1 MPSRRAEVKTRPAS
15 PIASS
20 ISSSV
25 PWTVGGRTRRRLH
38 ASAHHGAPRP
48 PPFPTGVEALE
59 GVFVLAASNR
69 PELIDPALLRPGRID
84 RKVVSFARSM
94 PAPASA
100 HHGAPPL
107 SSQVLCPLPDATG
120 RAAIVRALLEG
131 SPTAVNVNAL
141 LEGSPT
147 AGGVASEAVNV
158 NATAQWLAGV
168 CEGCECEGYS
178 GADLQAVLTT
188 ARLEA
193 IHDALDEVPNLEGG
207 ALDASELPNL
217 ASGGGGGGSS
227 GGGSSGGGVGGVSA
241 AEARWS
247 APDEMPWMDW
257 RTAWRQRL
265 ENPTG
270 SLHGA
275 VPSSRAPMGAVP
287 GAAHAR
293 SPCGVVVE
301 RRHLERALAQSR
313 PSTPAAE
320 GAARQRIYE
329 SFARGGGADDG
340 SAGATIATRGSD
352 RGRRASE
359 GGAACRVSHA

>member
-1 MPSRRAEVKTRPAS
+1 
-15 PIASS
+15 
-20 ISSSV
+20 
-25 PWTVGGRTRRRLH
+25 
-38 ASAHHGAPRP
+38 
-48 PPFPTGVEALE
+48 
-59 GVFVLAASNR
+59 
-69 PELIDPALLRPGRID
+69 
-84 RKVVSFARSM
+84 M

-100 HHGAPPL
+100 HHGASPL

-147 AGGVASEAVNV
+147 AVNVNALLEGSPTAGGVASEAVNV

-168 CEGCECEGYS
+168 CEGYS

-227 GGGSSGGGVGGVSA
+227 GGGSGGGSSGGGGGGGGGGGSSGGGSSGGGVGGVSA

-265 ENPTG
+265 ETPTG
-270 SLHGA
+270 SLDGA
-275 VPSSRAPMGAVP
+275 VPSSRAPTGAVP

-329 SFARGGGADDG
+329 SFARGGGADG
-340 SAGATIATRGSD
+340 SAACSAGATTATRGSD

>member
-1 MPSRRAEVKTRPAS
+1 M
-15 PIASS
+15 
-20 ISSSV
+20 
-25 PWTVGGRTRRRLH
+25 
-38 ASAHHGAPRP
+38 
-48 PPFPTGVEALE
+48 
-59 GVFVLAASNR
+59 
-69 PELIDPALLRPGRID
+69 
-84 RKVVSFARSM
+84 
-94 PAPASA
+94 
-100 HHGAPPL
+100 
-107 SSQVLCPLPDATG
+107 
-120 RAAIVRALLEG
+120 
-131 SPTAVNVNAL
+131 NVNAL

-147 AGGVASEAVNV
+147 AGGAASEAVNV
-158 NATAQWLAGV
+158 NATAQWLAGA
-168 CEGCECEGYS
+168 CEGYS

-207 ALDASELPNL
+207 ALDEVPNLEGGALDASEHPHL
-217 ASGGGGGGSS
+217 ANGGGGGGSSGSS
-227 GGGSSGGGVGGVSA
+227 GGGSSGGGVGSVSA
-241 AEARWS
+241 AEPRWS

-257 RTAWRQRL
+257 RIAWRQRL
-265 ENPTG
+265 EIPTG
-270 SLHGA
+270 SLIGA
-275 VPSSRAPMGAVP
+275 VPSSRAPTGAVP

-293 SPCGVVVE
+293 SPCGILVE

-340 SAGATIATRGSD
+340 SAGATTATRGLD

>member
-1 MPSRRAEVKTRPAS
+1 MQVLT
-15 PIASS
+15 
-20 ISSSV
+20 
-25 PWTVGGRTRRRLH
+25 TT
-38 ASAHHGAPRP
+38 PR
-48 PPFPTGVEALE
+48 
-59 GVFVLAASNR
+59 
-69 PELIDPALLRPGRID
+69 
-84 RKVVSFARSM
+84 
-94 PAPASA
+94 
-100 HHGAPPL
+100 L

-120 RAAIVRALLEG
+120 RAAIVHALLEG
-131 SPTAVNVNAL
+131 YPMAVNVNVNAL

-147 AGGVASEAVNV
+147 AGGVTSEAVNV
-158 NATAQWLAGV
+158 NATAQWLAGA
-168 CEGCECEGYS
+168 CEGYS

-207 ALDASELPNL
+207 ALGEVPNLEGGALDASERPKL
-217 ASGGGGGGSS
+217 ASGGTGGGGGDS
-227 GGGSSGGGVGGVSA
+227 GGGSSNGGVGSGFTADQSRIHIHGST
-241 AEARWS
+241 AEQRWS
-247 APDEMPWMDW
+247 APDSMPWVDW

-270 SLHGA
+270 SLIGA
-275 VPSSRAPMGAVP
+275 APSSRAPARAPAGAVP

-293 SPCGVVVE
+293 GPGGVVVERRHLEREGAVPGAAHARGPCGVVVE

-340 SAGATIATRGSD
+340 SAGATSATTLRGSGG
-352 RGRRASE
+352 GRRASE
-359 GGAACRVSHA
+359 GGAAGRVSHA

>member
-1 MPSRRAEVKTRPAS
+1 M
-15 PIASS
+15 
-20 ISSSV
+20 
-25 PWTVGGRTRRRLH
+25 
-38 ASAHHGAPRP
+38 
-48 PPFPTGVEALE
+48 
-59 GVFVLAASNR
+59 
-69 PELIDPALLRPGRID
+69 
-84 RKVVSFARSM
+84 
-94 PAPASA
+94 
-100 HHGAPPL
+100 
-107 SSQVLCPLPDATG
+107 
-120 RAAIVRALLEG
+120 
-131 SPTAVNVNAL
+131 NVNAL
-141 LEGSPT
+141 LEGSPR

-168 CEGCECEGYS
+168 CEGYS

-227 GGGSSGGGVGGVSA
+227 GGGSSGGGSGGGGSSGGGSSGGGVGSVSA

-270 SLHGA
+270 SLIGA

-340 SAGATIATRGSD
+340 TAACNAGATTATRGSD

>member
-1 MPSRRAEVKTRPAS
+1 M
-15 PIASS
+15 
-20 ISSSV
+20 
-25 PWTVGGRTRRRLH
+25 
-38 ASAHHGAPRP
+38 
-48 PPFPTGVEALE
+48 
-59 GVFVLAASNR
+59 
-69 PELIDPALLRPGRID
+69 
-84 RKVVSFARSM
+84 
-94 PAPASA
+94 
-100 HHGAPPL
+100 
-107 SSQVLCPLPDATG
+107 
-120 RAAIVRALLEG
+120 
-131 SPTAVNVNAL
+131 NVNAL

-147 AGGVASEAVNV
+147 AGGVASGAVNV

-168 CEGCECEGYS
+168 CEGYS

-193 IHDALDEVPNLEGG
+193 IHDALDGVPNLEGG
-207 ALDASELPNL
+207 ALDASERPNL
-217 ASGGGGGGSS
+217 ASGGGGGGGDSGGGGGGGDS
-227 GGGSSGGGVGGVSA
+227 GGGSSNGGVGSGST
-241 AEARWS
+241 AEQRWS
-247 APDEMPWMDW
+247 APDSMPWVDW

-270 SLHGA
+270 SLIGA

-340 SAGATIATRGSD
+340 SAGATTATRGSD

>member
-1 MPSRRAEVKTRPAS
+1 VN
-15 PIASS
+15 
-20 ISSSV
+20 V
-25 PWTVGGRTRRRLH
+25 
-38 ASAHHGAPRP
+38 
-48 PPFPTGVEALE
+48 
-59 GVFVLAASNR
+59 N
-69 PELIDPALLRPGRID
+69 
-84 RKVVSFARSM
+84 
-94 PAPASA
+94 
-100 HHGAPPL
+100 
-107 SSQVLCPLPDATG
+107 
-120 RAAIVRALLEG
+120 ALLEG

-147 AGGVASEAVNV
+147 AGGAASEAVNV

-168 CEGCECEGYS
+168 CEGYS

-207 ALDASELPNL
+207 ALDASEHPNL
-217 ASGGGGGGSS
+217 ANGGGGGGSSGSS
-227 GGGSSGGGVGGVSA
+227 GGGSSGGGVGSVSA
-241 AEARWS
+241 AEPRWS

-257 RTAWRQRL
+257 RIAWRQRL

-270 SLHGA
+270 SLNGA
-275 VPSSRAPMGAVP
+275 VPSSRAPTGAVP

-293 SPCGVVVE
+293 SPCGILVE

-329 SFARGGGADDG
+329 SFARSGGADDG
-340 SAGATIATRGSD
+340 SAGATTATRGLD